1 MNNFLRNHIN
11 NKEIN
16 FLMAESYIHENEKVN
31 FNLIIKY
38 LKNSYSSN
46 DNSYYEKF
54 THARFEYV
62 YGSEEK
68 ACSIFQELIKAPLPA
83 KMKNNEMGLILDDLK
98 REKVFDAFIVTIN
111 PDYGFVKCYDYK
123 ENIYVHKSAIGDYE
137 AWELLS
143 PNDCV
148 KISITFTFRGPRV
161 KKISIV

>member
-16 FLMAESYIHENEKVN
+16 FLMAESYIHEDERKN

-62 YGSEEK
+62 YGSE
-68 ACSIFQELIKAPLPA
+68 ARAYSIFQELTKARLPA
-83 KMKNNEMGLILDDLK
+83 KMKNKEMGLILDSFNK
-98 REKVFDAFIVTIN
+98 EKVFDACIVTIN
-111 PDYGFVKCYDYK
+111 PDYGFIKCYEYQ
-123 ENIYVHKSAIGDYE
+123 ENIYVHKSSISDYE
-137 AWELLS
+137 SWELLS

-148 KISITFTFRGPRV
+148 KISIIFTFRGPRV
-161 KKISIV
+161 KKLSIV